1 MKIQE
6 GLKFKGTLTWTALKV
21 PRWAIP
27 LEKIGLYD
35 IVKLVSKKILVS
47 KYENIIVTAGK
58 HSILDRMKGDS
69 KGEITFVALGSNVAA
84 PAVGDTQ
91 LGTEV
96 YRKQITN
103 RTRTGVIFYSSTY
116 IPTGEGNG
124 THKEIGLFGDD
135 ATAAADSGTLFT
147 HAVIDETKAAGISVT
162 IDYNIEAL

>member
-1 MKIQE
+1 MEIQDT
-6 GLKFKGTLTWTALKV
+6 LKFKGTITITERKV
-21 PRWAIP
+21 PKWARL
-27 LEKIGLYD
+27 LELFGFYD
-35 IVKLVSKKILVS
+35 IVKSVSEVVSIKKYS
-47 KYENIIVTAGK
+47 NIIVTTGK
-58 HSILDRMKGDS
+58 QSILDRMKGDS
-69 KGEITFVALGSNVAA
+69 KGEITYVALGSNVAE

-96 YRKQITN
+96 YRKQITT

-135 ATAAADSGTLFT
+135 ATAVADSGTLFT

-162 IDYNIEAL
+162 VDYNITII